1 MSETAPDKSA
11 TGRHI
16 QFPLVFGVMA
26 CVANLPGIASGQI
39 HPGGELSAA
48 ILKVLHAPHQEDT
61 ILNWQYCEGV

>member
-16 QFPLVFGVMA
+16 QFPLVFGGMA

-39 HPGGELSAA
+39 HPGGDLPAA
-48 ILKVLHAPHQEDT
+48 ILKVPPCAAPRGYHA
-61 ILNWQYCEGV
+61 